1 MLKFKNKIFNLPLAP
16 FLSLAILLTLFF
28 YLIFSY
34 KILLRDFTDSFSENK
49 FSNANTILLTKGN
62 FNPIKKIFLKND
74 LLDYFNNIISE
85 VPNKLDNN
93 EITKNEVINLI
104 IEINRYDFIDTD
116 SNSLLTSLN
125 YEDSYTYGVSLYN
138 SGKYIEAYNVFITV
152 NSTSPNYA
160 DSLNYLKN
168 SMDQIKTETLKQAS
182 DLCTNNYYTKALN
195 LINDVAG
202 IIGND
207 KEVVATIDDINKEK
221 SDYIAKRDEDSVN
234 TSSSVINYLNTTNI
248 NKLSIESLTK
258 YLIHVD
264 LTNQKTYVYTG
275 EKDDWSIIKTFN
287 CSTGIIGE
295 DTPEG
300 IFTIKEK
307 GDWFYSKEYK
317 QGGKYWIQ
325 FSGNYL
331 FHSLPYNEDQS
342 KIVDFTLGS
351 PSSHGCIRLAEADSK
366 WIYDSVPQGSKVII
380 K

>member
-1 MLKFKNKIFNLPLAP
+1 MLKFKNKIFNLPLTP
-16 FLSLAILLTLFF
+16 ILSLSILLTLFF

-49 FSNANTILLTKGN
+49 FSNANTILITKGN

-85 VPNKLDNN
+85 VPSKLDNN

-104 IEINRYDFIDTD
+104 TEINRYDFIDTN

-125 YEDSYTYGVSLYN
+125 HEDSYTYGVSLYS
-138 SGKYIEAYNVFITV
+138 SGKYVEAYNVFITV

-168 SMDQIKTETLKQAS
+168 SVDQIKTETLKQAS
-182 DLCTNNYYTKALN
+182 DLCINNYYTKALN
-195 LINDVAG
+195 LINDVEE

-207 KEVVATIDDINKEK
+207 KEVIATIADINKEK

-234 TSSSVINYLNTTNI
+234 TSNSVINYLNTSNI

-264 LTNQKTYVYTG
+264 LTTQKTYVYTG
-275 EKDDWSIIKTFN
+275 KKDAWSIVKTFT
-287 CSTGIIGE
+287 CSTGIAGE
-295 DTPEG
+295 ETPEG
-300 IFTIKEK
+300 IFTVKEK
-307 GDWFYSKEYK
+307 GDWFYSKEYN

-331 FHSLPYNEDQS
+331 FHSLPYNENKS
-342 KIVDFTLGS
+342 KIVDFTLGK
-351 PSSHGCIRLAEADSK
+351 PSSHGCIRLAESDSK
-366 WIYDSVPQGSKVII
+366 WIYDSVPEGSKVII

>member
-1 MLKFKNKIFNLPLAP
+1 MLKLKNKIINLPLTP
-16 FLSLAILLTLFF
+16 VLSLAILLMLFF
-28 YLIFSY
+28 YLLFSY
-34 KILLRDFTDSFSENK
+34 KILLRDFTDSFSDNK
-49 FSNANTILLTKGN
+49 FSNANTILITKGN
-62 FNPIKKIFLKND
+62 LNPIKKIFLKND

-85 VPNKLDNN
+85 VPSKLDNN

-104 IEINRYDFIDTD
+104 TEINRYDFIDTN

-125 YEDSYTYGVSLYN
+125 YEDSYTYGASLYS

-152 NSTSPNYA
+152 KSTSPNYA

-168 SMDQIKTETLKQAS
+168 CVDQIKAETLKQAS
-182 DLCTNNYYTKALN
+182 DLCIKNYYTKALN
-195 LINDVAG
+195 LINDVAE
-202 IIGND
+202 IIGAD
-207 KEVVATIDDINKEK
+207 KEVVATIADINKAK

-234 TSSSVINYLNTTNI
+234 TSNSVINYLNTSNI

-275 EKDDWSIIKTFN
+275 KKDAWSVINTFN
-287 CSTGIIGE
+287 CSTGIAGE
-295 DTPEG
+295 ETPEG
-300 IFTIKEK
+300 IFTVKEK
-307 GDWFYSKEYK
+307 GDWFYSKEYN

-331 FHSLPYNEDQS
+331 FHSLPYNEDKS
-342 KIVDFTLGS
+342 KIVDFTLGK

-366 WIYDSVPQGSKVII
+366 WIYDSVPKGSKVII

>member
-1 MLKFKNKIFNLPLAP
+1 MLKLKNKILNLSLKSV
-16 FLSLAILLTLFF
+16 LSLAILLMLFF

-34 KILLRDFTDSFSENK
+34 KILLRDFTDSFSDNK
-49 FSNANTILLTKGN
+49 FSNANTILITKGN
-62 FNPIKKIFLKND
+62 FNPVKKIFLKND
-74 LLDYFNNIISE
+74 LLTYFNNIISE
-85 VPNKLDNN
+85 VSNKLDNN
-93 EITKNEVINLI
+93 EITENEVINLI
-104 IEINRYDFIDTD
+104 TEINRYDFIDTN
-116 SNSLLTSLN
+116 SNSLLTSID
-125 YEDSYTYGVSLYN
+125 YKDSYTYGASLY
-138 SGKYIEAYNVFITV
+138 SEGKYVEAYNAFNTV

-160 DSLNYLKN
+160 DSLNFLK
-168 SMDQIKTETLKQAS
+168 SCVAQIKSETLKQAS

-207 KEVVATIDDINKEK
+207 KEVVATIADINKGK
-221 SDYIAKRDEDSVN
+221 SDYITKRDEDSVN

-295 DTPEG
+295 ETPEG

-307 GDWFYSKEYK
+307 GDWFYSKEYE

-331 FHSLPYNEDQS
+331 FHSLPYNEDKS
-342 KIVDFTLGS
+342 KIVDFTLGT
-351 PSSHGCIRLAEADSK
+351 PSSHGCIRLPEADSK
-366 WIYDSVPQGSKVII
+366 WIYDSVPKGSKVII